1 MATIIQHIGST
12 HAVLALAYFR
22 GQGLLTPSPVNKLL
36 DSILTMQ
43 LSMSSLGWILPEGGR
58 HSHL

>member
-1 MATIIQHIGST
+1 MAIIIQHIDST
-12 HAVLALAYFR
+12 HAVLALTYFR
-22 GQGLLTPSPVNKLL
+22 GQGLTPSPVNKLL
-36 DSILTMQ
+36 DSILIMQ